1 MPPWL
6 PYSRAFALPFALS
19 PNGLLAKPGTEV
31 KVIKLPKQNLI
42 AVNLS
47 KKILATLVCAAA
59 SCSAFAASSLSFQ
72 DVTFSAQA
80 LDSDTMSFTMT
91 GADTADGN
99 WTGVR
104 YLKAFSFKD
113 IGDIAS
119 ASVVSGP
126 SFASIAS
133 SGRELNAKGC
143 TGGSSGGACFSF
155 TNAAALTSSMTWTID
170 FVAATGKT
178 LNFAAPHL
186 KVDFYTT
193 LSDRKSTGSLLSE
206 GMVTAVPEPETYAM
220 FLAGLAALGAMV
232 RRRQNRTR

>member
-1 MPPWL
+1 MKF
-6 PYSRAFALPFALS
+6 S
-19 PNGLLAKPGTEV
+19 
-31 KVIKLPKQNLI
+31 Q
-42 AVNLS
+42 
-47 KKILATLVCAAA
+47 KILATLVSVAA
-59 SCSAFAASSLSFQ
+59 SCSAFATSSLSFQ

-80 LDSDTMSFTMT
+80 LDSDTLRFTIT

-119 ASVVSGP
+119 VSVVSGP
-126 SFASIAS
+126 SFASIAE
-133 SGRELNAKGC
+133 SGKELNAKGC
-143 TGGSSGGACFSF
+143 TGGNSGGACFSF
-155 TNAAALTSSMTWTID
+155 TQLAVLTGSMTWTID

-186 KVDFYTT
+186 KVDFYKT
-193 LSDRKSTGSLLSE
+193 LSDNKSTGSLLSQS
-206 GMVTAVPEPETYAM
+206 MVTAVPEPQTYAM
-220 FLAGLAALGAMV
+220 LLAGLAAVGAMA